1 MSFYDPSKMPP
12 GMSKSMPKNPMGRKY
27 PNPPMA
33 QGEGQDISK
42 MLSEKNNEKPNL
54 DENTPTKNNNFA
66 TFRNS
71 DEKNKKLTTG
81 KSPKKSEKKPI
92 RDTVYIKNIPNYY
105 NSVETLSK
113 FYKQFGSI
121 ENIQSEQSKSL
132 ATVKFMKPLDA
143 VKAVNSNKKLFG
155 KEDIFVTLN
164 PDEEPPKKTNNVQ
177 NNGQNNQNG
186 QNNEKKIFEKKD
198 LQKKPKPENSL
209 LAGKFSKFQEIKN
222 KKEKE
227 GMKDMIKKKLANKL
241 KFLLYLKN
249 RIEKTE
255 LKNEL
260 LNEINKIKSHK
271 DEIEKGTFDETIKE
285 LFEKENMDP
294 SFDFTLIINNLPE
307 NMLNYSLLQT
317 KLEVN
322 LLFFLINFLNLYI
335 SFKLMIFVK
344 LCWF

>member
-1 MSFYDPSKMPP
+1 MA
-12 GMSKSMPKNPMGRKY
+12 RKY
-27 PNPPMA
+27 PNHPMP
-33 QGEGQDISK
+33 QGEGQDLSK

-54 DENTPTKNNNFA
+54 DENTPTKNHSFPA
-66 TFRNS
+66 FRNS

-81 KSPKKSEKKPI
+81 KSPKKSEKKI
-92 RDTVYIKNIPNYY
+92 VRDTVYIKNIPNYY

-121 ENIQSEQSKSL
+121 ENIQSEQSKLL

-164 PDEEPPKKTNNVQ
+164 PEEEPPKKTNNPQ
-177 NNGQNNQNG
+177 NNQQNNQNG
-186 QNNEKKIFEKKD
+186 QNNENKKTFEKKD
-198 LQKKPKPENSL
+198 LLKKTKPENSL

-227 GMKDMIKKKLANKL
+227 GIKDMIKKKLANKL

-255 LKNEL
+255 MKNEL

-317 KLEVN
+317 KLEVHFKKIN
-322 LLFFLINFLNLYI
+322 YFLIFY
-335 SFKLMIFVK
+335 FKL
-344 LCWF
+344 

>member
-12 GMSKSMPKNPMGRKY
+12 GMPKSMPKNPMGRKY
-27 PNPPMA
+27 PNPPMP
-33 QGEGQDISK
+33 QGEGQDLSK
-42 MLSEKNNEKPNL
+42 MLSEKNNEKPNFE
-54 DENTPTKNNNFA
+54 ENTPTKNHSFPA
-66 TFRNS
+66 FRNS

-81 KSPKKSEKKPI
+81 KSPKKSEKKLV

-121 ENIQSEQSKSL
+121 ENIQSEQSKLL

-164 PDEEPPKKTNNVQ
+164 PEEEPPKKTNNPQ
-177 NNGQNNQNG
+177 NNQPNNQNG
-186 QNNEKKIFEKKD
+186 QNSENKKNLENKE
-198 LQKKPKPENSL
+198 LQKKTKPENSL

-255 LKNEL
+255 LKSEL

-322 LLFFLINFLNLYI
+322 FIIFFEKKNNYFLNFFI
-335 SFKLMIFVK
+335 SN
-344 LCWF
+344 